1 MFVYSEMTWGRGQC
15 CYVILHCIG
24 TTEDVFCLSIE
35 ANVSRRPFSPDSRTD
50 RHQLEVSWRVE
61 IHINTMDGR
70 LGCQK
75 SPTKGL
81 KYALYVITQ
90 VPLEKGV
97 GLSGNLTYV
106 FVTMA
111 KASRNT
117 LCQVWK
123 KAILDDW
130 ILRQRNGNDAE
141 QCREAIVSTW
151 FP

>member
-1 MFVYSEMTWGRGQC
+1 MTSE
-15 CYVILHCIG
+15 VIG
-24 TTEDVFCLSIE
+24 ELSYFGLSVWNECSIRK
-35 ANVSRRPFSPDSRTD
+35 ASHNVSRRPFSPDSRAD

-70 LGCQK
+70 FGGQK

-111 KASRNT
+111 KAAAAAR
-117 LCQVWK
+117 
-123 KAILDDW
+123 I
-130 ILRQRNGNDAE
+130 
-141 QCREAIVSTW
+141 
-151 FP
+151 